1 MGGDG
6 NGDIRQDTGHT
17 LASVAAGDERV
28 NLGLVVVEDGGSERG
43 NRAESKGGED
53 SDGLEGEHFELAWKE
68 CEELIS

>member
-17 LASVAAGDERV
+17 LASVAAGDERA
-28 NLGLVVVEDGGSERG
+28 NLVVEDGGSERG

-53 SDGLEGEHFELAWKE
+53 SNGLEGEHFELAWKE